1 MTAQRGGESQL
12 RAEKEKG
19 APGVL
24 RAMSKAHGLEEA
36 GTSISTQPSTFR
48 RAWGSKERCP

>member
-24 RAMSKAHGLEEA
+24 RATSKAHGLEKA
-36 GTSISTQPSTFR
+36 GTSISTQPATFR